1 MPVSL
6 TWEKSTTYDV
16 GLDLDFFNN
25 RLSVSGDYYRRYTT
39 DMYTASVALPA
50 VYGTGSPKGNNAEM
64 KTDGWELSLS
74 WRDSFKLGGK
84 PFDYSIKAMVWDSK
98 SVITKYVND
107 TGSLGTVKGFIENNG
122 GNFKLCGCWKVYG
135 NVEAAERTFANYG
148 RCRKFLC
155 NKLNEGIDIY
165 QALRIS

>member
-1 MPVSL
+1 MNVLTDFRKEYVSM
-6 TWEKSTTYDV
+6 
-16 GLDLDFFNN
+16 GI
-25 RLSVSGDYYRRYTT
+25 
-39 DMYTASVALPA
+39 
-50 VYGTGSPKGNNAEM
+50 
-64 KTDGWELSLS
+64 SL
-74 WRDSFKLGGK
+74 
-84 PFDYSIKAMVWDSK
+84 
-98 SVITKYVND
+98 
-107 TGSLGTVKGFIENNG
+107 NG